1 MKYEKPTVQRFG
13 SIREFT
19 LGNGPRMGG
28 DATSMYHR
36 S

>member
-28 DATSMYHR
+28 DATSLHHR